1 MYAIKLTATAYPAGA
16 GRNQAQVDVCREDAL
31 PTLSYVTSERAQAYG
46 RVMSTL
52 ADVGASKLQ
61 GDEQER
67 VRAAADVLLFCEDVS
82 HDDSA
87 RDALADIEALER
99 LLVESGRWSEARASQ
114 LADEIRAC
122 GPLSHVSS

>member
-1 MYAIKLTATAYPAGA
+1 M
-16 GRNQAQVDVCREDAL
+16 
-31 PTLSYVTSERAQAYG
+31 TSERAQAYG

-67 VRAAADVLLFCEDVS
+67 VRSAADVLLFCDDVS
-82 HDDSA
+82 HDDAA
-87 RDALADIEALER
+87 RDALADIDALQR
-99 LLVESGRWSEARASQ
+99 VLVESGRWTEARAAQ
-114 LADEIRAC
+114 LADDIRAC